1 MHAICSTH
9 YKSIDRSCI
18 LILKYRLELKSY
30 LSSFFICILINSC
43 YTTYITYIT
52 IDKVDKMYIQL
63 DFESEI
69 PIYEQL
75 KNEIIIGI
83 AKKQLLPGERLP
95 SVRALASDIGINLH
109 TVNKAYQQLKQ
120 EGYLLIHRQRGVVV
134 NPDGAPKVDKLY
146 EKKLTATLRPLIADS
161 VCRGMSKES
170 YLELC
175 KIIYDELEKGD
186 QK

>member
-1 MHAICSTH
+1 
-9 YKSIDRSCI
+9 
-18 LILKYRLELKSY
+18 
-30 LSSFFICILINSC
+30 
-43 YTTYITYIT
+43 
-52 IDKVDKMYIQL
+52 MYIQL

-75 KNEIIIGI
+75 KDEIIIGI

-120 EGYLLIHRQRGVVV
+120 EGFLLIHRQRGVVV
-134 NPDGAPKVDKLY
+134 NPDGAPKADEQY
-146 EKKLTATLRPLIADS
+146 EKKLMATLRPLIADS
-161 VCRGMSKES
+161 VCRGMSKKK

-175 KIIYDELEKGD
+175 EVIYKEIKEGDENE
-186 QK
+186 